1 MTAMRLIIAIL
12 FSGETKE
19 RIASIRD
26 SLHEEALRATYT
38 KKENLH
44 LTLEFLGELP
54 ASSLGRI
61 RECIDS
67 VECGPFRLTFRQ
79 LGRFRRPDGDTW
91 YLAVDGG
98 KELKRLQADLH
109 KALLEAGFKLEK
121 RPYTAHVTLAR
132 RVMAPVSGQPFEAFS
147 EMAGGV
153 SLMLSERID
162 GQMVYTEL
170 YRRSLS

>member
-1 MTAMRLIIAIL
+1 MTAMRLFIAVL
-12 FSGETKE
+12 FSEETKE

-26 SLHEEALRATYT
+26 SLHEVAGRATYT
-38 KKENLH
+38 RKENLH

-61 RECIDS
+61 QECIDS
-67 VECGPFRLTFRQ
+67 VDCGPIRLTFRQ
-79 LGRFRRPDGDTW
+79 LGRFRRPDGDIW

-98 KELKRLQADLH
+98 RELKRLQGDLH

-132 RVMAPVSGQPFEAFS
+132 RVMAPVAGQAFDAFT
-147 EMAGGV
+147 EMAGAV

-170 YRRSLS
+170 YRKKLP

>member
-1 MTAMRLIIAIL
+1 MTAMRLFIAIL
-12 FSGETKE
+12 FSRETKE

-44 LTLEFLGELP
+44 LTLDFLGELP

-67 VECGPFRLTFRQ
+67 VECVPFRLTFRQ

-98 KELKRLQADLH
+98 RELKRLQGDLH

-132 RVMAPVSGQPFEAFS
+132 RVMVPVSGQPFEAFS
-147 EMAGGV
+147 EMVGGV

-170 YRRSLS
+170 YRRRLP

>member
-1 MTAMRLIIAIL
+1 MTAMRLFIAIL

-44 LTLEFLGELP
+44 LTLDFLGELP

-67 VECGPFRLTFRQ
+67 VDCGPIR
-79 LGRFRRPDGDTW
+79 
-91 YLAVDGG
+91 
-98 KELKRLQADLH
+98 ELKRLQGDLH

-153 SLMLSERID
+153 SLMLSECID

-170 YRRSLS
+170 YRRRLP